1 MSLLIPIL
9 LASKP
14 MDKVNSSTYSLE
26 HVFQRIDFDHMIGVP
41 DLREQDSVSSPVSE
55 SVYVRIKVINQ
66 IRG

>member
-1 MSLLIPIL
+1 
-9 LASKP
+9 